1 MLSKLQL
8 DSFCFYWMA
17 LAGIT
22 FMILLFIN
30 APYGKYVKS
39 NWGPTISNKLGW
51 IIMESIS
58 PICLSYFFWTGLL
71 PKNYLLVLIYLL
83 WVLHYFYR
91 SFIFPIK
98 TQTASKKMPIVIVL
112 MATFF
117 NCINGFTNGYYLGNF
132 ADYVQP
138 SYFFQLPIIFGFILF
153 FVGFYIHFT
162 AAISN
167 CSFSSNFPFG
177 RSHLPFL
184 KMNKISSYSLM
195 TRPPAAIILTKL
207 FKKDSLRK
215 LKSSW

>member
-117 NCINGFTNGYYLGNF
+117 NCIN
-132 ADYVQP
+132 
-138 SYFFQLPIIFGFILF
+138 
-153 FVGFYIHFT
+153 
-162 AAISN
+162 
-167 CSFSSNFPFG
+167 
-177 RSHLPFL
+177 
-184 KMNKISSYSLM
+184 
-195 TRPPAAIILTKL
+195 
-207 FKKDSLRK
+207 
-215 LKSSW
+215 